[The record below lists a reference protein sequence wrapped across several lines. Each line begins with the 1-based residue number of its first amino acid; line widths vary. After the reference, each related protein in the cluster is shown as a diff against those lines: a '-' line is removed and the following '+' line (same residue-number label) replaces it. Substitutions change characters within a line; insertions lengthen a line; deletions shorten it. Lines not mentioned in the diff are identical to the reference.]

1 MKSVQR
7 GYENVRLQPNASK
20 SIPISTVDVGK
31 SILVIDRTN
40 TVLFR
45 FELTQ
50 ANIKVINTTSNLAD
64 LIFSWQVVEFY

>member
-1 MKSVQR
+1 M
-7 GYENVRLQPNASK
+7 RLQPSAST

-31 SILVIDRTN
+31 SILVIDR
-40 TVLFR
+40 VQEVVVR

-50 ANIKVINTTSNLAD
+50 ANIKVINTASNLTD